1 MSICFCRTIMALAVV
16 VLAIFF
22 WPALWAKWVIVALGA
37 LLAIFSL
44 FYKKCCCASGKEKK
58 AE

>member
-1 MSICFCRTIMALAVV
+1 MNICFCRTIMALAVV

-22 WPALWAKWVIVALGA
+22 WPAVWAKWVIVALGA

-44 FYKKCCCASGKEKK
+44 FYKKCCCASKKE
-58 AE
+58 